1 MCDLGPGSLSESRY
15 EFALEKNYDSL
26 AAGVDGAHHGGI
38 SIGAGDCGDFG
49 DLWIPGQ
56 ILLQRREVLQ
66 IALLLRARAQLR
78 ASHARIRP

>member
-1 MCDLGPGSLSESRY
+1 MCDVGSGSLIESRY

-38 SIGAGDCGDFG
+38 SIRAGDCRDRG
-49 DLWIPGQ
+49 IRGQ